1 MPVQKESKE
10 MPLAKNDAPGDDRD
24 GWATVESAPL
34 FTGVSPEDFRRIS
47 AAARLKRFT
56 RGEMLYMAGD
66 TVKRVLLLISG
77 SVKITQQG
85 SKGLS

>member
-1 MPVQKESKE
+1 MLLTKDG
-10 MPLAKNDAPGDDRD
+10 AKNDNLHD
-24 GWATVESAPL
+24 WAAIESAPL
-34 FTGVSPEDFRRIS
+34 FTGVLPEDFRRIS
-47 AAARLKRFT
+47 GAARLKRFT